1 MRSETIVVVYL
12 QKVKHARRLYATF
25 VYAKTNCDGF
35 KQEGITYPSAGMQK
49 NLIEECYDDCGVIPE
64 KLSFME
70 AHATGTLV
78 GDPIEVDALDQALC
92 SKRTTP
98 LLTGSVKSNLGHSE
112 PTSGLCQVAKVFEY
126 TSHIAQDFR
135 RDSAGTLSSF

>member
-1 MRSETIVVVYL
+1 MRSEAIAVVFL
-12 QKVKHARRLYATF
+12 QKAKNARRIYATF

-35 KQEGITYPSAGMQK
+35 KQEGITYPSLSEQK
-49 NLIEECYDDCGVIPE
+49 NLLEEFYDDCGIAPE

-78 GDPIEVDALDQALC
+78 GDPVEVDAIDQALC

-98 LLTGSVKSNLGHSE
+98 LLMGSVKSNLGHSE
-112 PTSGLCQVAKVFEY
+112 PPSGLCSVAKVCVY
-126 TSHIAQDFR
+126 TIS
-135 RDSAGTLSSF
+135 LSRFLS